1 MARTIVNINSDDKRW
16 LDQEAKRRRVPMT
29 RLVGEAVSEY
39 RTRQERQSRPDLEAL
54 LADTC
59 GLWQQGGDGFEWQDR
74 LRDEWEDRV

>member
-39 RTRQERQSRPDLEAL
+39 RTRQECQSRPDLESL

-59 GLWQQGGDGFEWQDR
+59 GLWQQGRDGLEWQDR